1 MLHPFV
7 PFVTEVI
14 WQSLSWAEGMLIVQ
28 KWPTRLEF
36 DPVSAQNFENLMV
49 IVSETRR
56 VLQELS
62 GVSKGKKWTLLY
74 GDDSLVDD
82 NQLLVAKLTGVASVI
97 SCEGQPRGL
106 RLALANHEVYLDV
119 PAEVVA
125 EYRENLEER
134 VLAVGRELD
143 ALNMRMM
150 NPNYVQ
156 KAPAVLVKQT
166 RDGIAEKTALIERLK
181 GELKVIE

>member
-1 MLHPFV
+1 M
-7 PFVTEVI
+7 
-14 WQSLSWAEGMLIVQ
+14 
-28 KWPTRLEF
+28 
-36 DPVSAQNFENLMV
+36 
-49 IVSETRR
+49 
-56 VLQELS
+56 
-62 GVSKGKKWTLLY
+62 
-74 GDDSLVDD
+74 
-82 NQLLVAKLTGVASVI
+82 
-97 SCEGQPRGL
+97 
-106 RLALANHEVYLDV
+106 ALANHEVYLDV

-166 RDGIAEKTALIERLK
+166 RDGIVEKTALIERLK